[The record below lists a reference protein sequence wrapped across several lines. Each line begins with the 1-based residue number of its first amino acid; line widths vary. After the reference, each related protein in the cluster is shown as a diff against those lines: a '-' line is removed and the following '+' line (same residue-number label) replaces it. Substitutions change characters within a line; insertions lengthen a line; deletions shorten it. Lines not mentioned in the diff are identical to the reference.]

1 MRNSFIVECKP
12 SFLLA
17 AEANTRK
24 RIETHSKTWESFRAS
39 FPLQLAFPFSIP
51 SIESFTQKKRKKRK
65 QDSCQSNGQ
74 TRSWLLIRE
83 IKIQLHPKKEPRFIF
98 FVCLLVSFRSG
109 LIDMRL
115 VYDYQKLL
123 LYYSY
128 YSSTVCPRSFGRSQV
143 VSEQIFN
150 RQYYFSSFYWFHYQ
164 TSALFFFSFSF
175 PQQSSAEEE
184 EGKEKS
190 GAPPAM
196 SNKYRLAPC
205 VCVTQRSRLDARATG
220 AIRHPGHQRVLL
232 LLQLC
237 SSISPLLTNK
247 KPKLDKR
254 ERDTRRDSQAVLL
267 TQNPLP
273 VFSLIPDSLFK
284 LLFFFFFFRTTRSLH
299 KSSDRIKGIECW
311 VIATVHENDK

>member
-1 MRNSFIVECKP
+1 
-12 SFLLA
+12 
-17 AEANTRK
+17 
-24 RIETHSKTWESFRAS
+24 
-39 FPLQLAFPFSIP
+39 
-51 SIESFTQKKRKKRK
+51 
-65 QDSCQSNGQ
+65 
-74 TRSWLLIRE
+74 
-83 IKIQLHPKKEPRFIF
+83 
-98 FVCLLVSFRSG
+98 
-109 LIDMRL
+109 MRL

-128 YSSTVCPRSFGRSQV
+128 YSSTMCPRSFGRSQV

-164 TSALFFFSFSF
+164 TSALFF
-175 PQQSSAEEE
+175 SSPFHSRAERKKK
-184 EGKEKS
+184 GKKNQ
-190 GAPPAM
+190 AR
-196 SNKYRLAPC
+196 RLQC
-205 VCVTQRSRLDARATG
+205 LINTGSRRVCATQRSRLDARATG
-220 AIRHPGHQRVLL
+220 AIRHPGHQRVL

-284 LLFFFFFFRTTRSLH
+284 LLFFSFSFVQH
-299 KSSDRIKGIECW
+299 
-311 VIATVHENDK
+311 VHYTNQETE